1 MRLMTQRKSR
11 QRNIGGH
18 GVDREVF
25 MKFTLE
31 RQVDD
36 YVENELEN
44 KIRLSK
50 TEYGM
55 ESNMNE
61 HLKSALKGGAKT
73 NTHTNFGIPDYNI
86 TKYSI
91 PVLIENKL
99 HSKYLLK
106 RNSKNEIS
114 STSSDIKKYAVNG
127 ALHYGRT
134 IIASHK
140 YNACI
145 IVGIAGDSDDYVEH
159 QVYYVFA
166 AKGEPKRMTEYDD
179 LHFLA
184 TPEAF
189 KGFLKDAQLT
199 KEEKHKILVKS
210 QQDLIRQAKRLNK
223 MMNNLNISVEQRV
236 VYVSGMLLAMQEI
249 RDYKTGQHIDDG
261 ITPVDLK
268 GIQSDVKSD
277 SQLIINQLDEFLKAR
292 GNINS
297 NKMKLMMD
305 SFRMYINID
314 KDRDKLKEKDKRVAK
329 LIPEDRASATK
340 QIFVF
345 LYENIFLQI
354 DANSGSLDIMGSMYS
369 EFLKYALSDGASL
382 GKVLTPPYIT
392 NLMAE
397 VLDVSMDD
405 HVMDLAT
412 GSGAFLVSSMKIMI
426 DKANNTY
433 GLKSK
438 KATEEIEKIKC
449 QRLLGIE
456 LDSKMYTLAAS
467 NMILRGDGSSR
478 IEKADSFEEP
488 PELYNDFGATKLLL
502 NPPFSYSEN
511 GMPFLAHGLK
521 FMKKYGKAAIIIQ
534 DSAGSGKAAITNKKI
549 LKHNT
554 MLASIKMPAD
564 LFVPNAIVSTSIY
577 IFEAGIPHDF
587 DKAVKFIDFRNDG
600 YKRTKRGISEI
611 DHPAERYSDLL
622 LLLKSGLAAETNS
635 KFHKDLWNLNKQYI
649 ESAISDSGSDWN
661 FENHQI
667 IDTTPHKEDFENE
680 VQKYLSFKMNY
691 ILNREN
697 KNDKI

>member
-1 MRLMTQRKSR
+1 M
-11 QRNIGGH
+11 
-18 GVDREVF
+18 D
-25 MKFTLE
+25 FTLE

-36 YVENELEN
+36 YVENELKN
-44 KIRLSK
+44 KLGLSNQ
-50 TEYGM
+50 EYGM
-55 ESNMNE
+55 ESNMDGYLRE
-61 HLKSALKGGAKT
+61 ALKGGAKT
-73 NTHTNFGIPDYNI
+73 KKHTNFGIPDYNI
-86 TKYSI
+86 TKYSV

-99 HSKYLLK
+99 YSKYLVK

-114 STSSDIKKYAVNG
+114 ATASDIKRYAVNG

-140 YNACI
+140 YDACV
-145 IVGIAGDSDDYVEH
+145 IVGIAGDSEGHVEQ

-166 AKGEPKRMTEYDD
+166 ANGEPKRMDKYDD
-179 LHFLA
+179 LHFL
-184 TPEAF
+184 TTFEAF
-189 KGFLKDAQLT
+189 KEFLTDAQLT
-199 KEEKHKILVKS
+199 KEEKHKILIKS
-210 QQDLIRQAKRLNK
+210 QQDLFRQAKRLNK
-223 MMNNLNISVEQRV
+223 LMNNLNISVEQRV

-249 RDYKTGQHIDDG
+249 RDYKTNQYIDNG
-261 ITPVDLK
+261 IVPADLK

-277 SQLIINQLDEFLKAR
+277 SRLIINQLDEFLKAR

-305 SFRMYINID
+305 SFKMSINID
-314 KDRDKLKEKDKRVAK
+314 KDRDKPKEKDKIVAK
-329 LIPEDRASATK
+329 LIPEDRASITK

-397 VLDVSMDD
+397 ALEVNMND

-426 DKANNTY
+426 DNANNTY
-433 GLKSK
+433 GLESN
-438 KATEEIEKIKC
+438 KAIEEIDKIKR

-478 IEKADSFEEP
+478 IEKADSFAEP
-488 PELYNDFGATKLLL
+488 PELYKDFGATKLLL

-521 FMKKYGKAAIIIQ
+521 FMKQHGRAAIIIQ
-534 DSAGSGKAAITNKKI
+534 DSAGSGKATKTNKEI

-554 MLASIKMPAD
+554 MLASIKMPTD
-564 LFVPNAIVSTSIY
+564 LFVPNATVSTSIY
-577 IFEAGIPHDF
+577 IFEAGVPHDF

-611 DHPAERYSDLL
+611 DHPAERYGDLL
-622 LLLKSGLAAETNS
+622 LLLKSGLAAKSNP
-635 KFHKDLWNLNKQYI
+635 KFHTTLWNLDKQYI
-649 ESAISDSGSDWN
+649 ESIISNSGNDWN
-661 FENHQI
+661 FENHQV
-667 IDTTPHKEDFENE
+667 IDTIPHEEDFENV
-680 VQKYLSFKMNY
+680 VQKYLTYKIGY
-691 ILNREN
+691 ILNRG
-697 KNDKI
+697 K

>member
-1 MRLMTQRKSR
+1 M
-11 QRNIGGH
+11 
-18 GVDREVF
+18 D
-25 MKFTLE
+25 FTLE

-36 YVENELEN
+36 YVEDELKN
-44 KIRLSK
+44 KLNLDK
-50 TEYGM
+50 QEFGM

-61 HLKSALKGGAKT
+61 YLKQALKGGAKT
-73 NTHTNFGIPDYNI
+73 DNHTNFGIPDYNI

-99 HSKYLLK
+99 HSKYLVK
-106 RNSKNEIS
+106 RNSKGEIS
-114 STSSDIKKYAVNG
+114 TTKSDIKNYAVNG

-134 IIASHK
+134 VIASHK
-140 YNACI
+140 YNACV
-145 IVGIAGDSDDYVEH
+145 IVGIAGDSDNHVEQ

-166 AKGEPKRMTEYDD
+166 ANGEPKRMAKYDD
-179 LHFLA
+179 LHFLV

-189 KGFLKDAQLT
+189 KEFLTDAQLT
-199 KEEKHKILVKS
+199 KEEKHKILIKS
-210 QQDLIRQAKRLNK
+210 QQDLFKQAKRLNK
-223 MMNNLNISVEQRV
+223 LMNNLNISVEQRV

-249 RDYKTGQHIDDG
+249 KDYKTDQHIDDG
-261 ITPVDLK
+261 ITPEDLK

-277 SQLIINQLDEFLKAR
+277 SRLIINQLDEFLKAR
-292 GNINS
+292 GNING
-297 NKMKLMMD
+297 NKMQLMMD
-305 SFRMYINID
+305 SFKMSINID
-314 KDRDKLKEKDKRVAK
+314 KDRDKLMEKDKIVAS
-329 LIPEDRASATK
+329 LIPEDQASVTK

-397 VLDVSMDD
+397 ALEVHMDD

-426 DKANNTY
+426 DDANNTY

-438 KATEEIEKIKC
+438 KAEEEIDKVKR

-478 IEKADSFEEP
+478 IEKADSFKEP
-488 PELYNDFGATKLLL
+488 AELYENFGATKLLL

-511 GMPFLAHGLK
+511 GMPFLAHGLR
-521 FMKKYGKAAIIIQ
+521 FMKKHGKAAIIIQ
-534 DSAGSGKAAITNKKI
+534 DSAGSGKAVAINKEI
-549 LKHNT
+549 LRHNT

-587 DKAVKFIDFRNDG
+587 DKSVKFIDFRNDG

-611 DHPAERYSDLL
+611 DHPAERYGDIL
-622 LLLKSGLAAETNS
+622 LLLKSGLAVRSNP
-635 KFHKDLWNLNKQYI
+635 KFHKELWDLDKQYI
-649 ESAISDSGSDWN
+649 ESTISDSGSDWN
-661 FENHQI
+661 FEAHQI
-667 IDTTPHKEDFENE
+667 IDTTPHDEDFEMT
-680 VQKYLSFKMNY
+680 VRKYLNFKVGY
-691 ILNREN
+691 ILKN
-697 KNDKI
+697 KEK

>member
-1 MRLMTQRKSR
+1 M
-11 QRNIGGH
+11 
-18 GVDREVF
+18 D
-25 MKFTLE
+25 FTLE

-36 YVENELEN
+36 YVEDELKN
-44 KIRLSK
+44 KLNLDK
-50 TEYGM
+50 QEFGM

-61 HLKSALKGGAKT
+61 YLKQALKGGAKT
-73 NTHTNFGIPDYNI
+73 DNHTNFGIPDYNI

-99 HSKYLLK
+99 HSKYLVK
-106 RNSKNEIS
+106 RNSKGEIS
-114 STSSDIKKYAVNG
+114 TTKSDIKNYAVNG

-134 IIASHK
+134 VIASHK
-140 YNACI
+140 YNACV
-145 IVGIAGDSDDYVEH
+145 IVGIAGDSDNHVEQ

-166 AKGEPKRMTEYDD
+166 ANGEPKRMAKYDD
-179 LHFLA
+179 LHFLV

-189 KGFLKDAQLT
+189 KEFLTDAQLT
-199 KEEKHKILVKS
+199 KEETHKILIKS
-210 QQDLIRQAKRLNK
+210 QQDLFKQAKRLNK
-223 MMNNLNISVEQRV
+223 LMNNLNISVEQRV

-249 RDYKTGQHIDDG
+249 KDYKTDQHIDDG
-261 ITPVDLK
+261 ITPADLK

-277 SQLIINQLDEFLKAR
+277 SRLIINQLDEFLKAR
-292 GNINS
+292 GNING
-297 NKMKLMMD
+297 NKMQLMMD
-305 SFRMYINID
+305 SFKMSINID
-314 KDRDKLKEKDKRVAK
+314 KDRDKLMEKDKIVAS
-329 LIPEDRASATK
+329 LIPEDQASVTK

-397 VLDVSMDD
+397 ALEVRMDD

-426 DKANNTY
+426 DDANNTY

-438 KATEEIEKIKC
+438 KAEEEIDKVKR

-478 IEKADSFEEP
+478 IEKADSFKEP
-488 PELYNDFGATKLLL
+488 AELYENFGATKLLL

-511 GMPFLAHGLK
+511 GMPFLAHGLR
-521 FMKKYGKAAIIIQ
+521 FMKKHGKAAIIIQ
-534 DSAGSGKAAITNKKI
+534 DSAGSGKAVAINKEI
-549 LKHNT
+549 LRHNT

-587 DKAVKFIDFRNDG
+587 DKSVKFIDFRNDG

-611 DHPAERYSDLL
+611 DHPAERYGDIL
-622 LLLKSGLAAETNS
+622 LLLKSGLAVRSNP
-635 KFHKDLWNLNKQYI
+635 KFHKELWDLDKQYI
-649 ESAISDSGSDWN
+649 ESTISDSGSDWN
-661 FENHQI
+661 FEAHQI
-667 IDTTPHKEDFENE
+667 IDTTPHDEDFEMT
-680 VQKYLSFKMNY
+680 VRKYLNFKVGY
-691 ILNREN
+691 ILKN
-697 KNDKI
+697 KEK

>member
-1 MRLMTQRKSR
+1 M
-11 QRNIGGH
+11 
-18 GVDREVF
+18 D
-25 MKFTLE
+25 FTLE

-36 YVENELEN
+36 YVEDELKN
-44 KIRLSK
+44 KLNLDK
-50 TEYGM
+50 QEFGM

-61 HLKSALKGGAKT
+61 YLKQALKGGAKT
-73 NTHTNFGIPDYNI
+73 DNHTNFGIPDYNI

-99 HSKYLLK
+99 HSKYLVK
-106 RNSKNEIS
+106 RNSKGEIS
-114 STSSDIKKYAVNG
+114 TTKSDIKNYAVNG

-134 IIASHK
+134 VIASHK
-140 YNACI
+140 YNACV
-145 IVGIAGDSDDYVEH
+145 IVGIAGDSDNHVEQ

-166 AKGEPKRMTEYDD
+166 ANGEPKRMAKYDD
-179 LHFLA
+179 LHFLV

-189 KGFLKDAQLT
+189 KEFLTDAQLT
-199 KEEKHKILVKS
+199 KEEKHKILIKS
-210 QQDLIRQAKRLNK
+210 QQDLFKQAKRLNK
-223 MMNNLNISVEQRV
+223 LMNNLNISVEQRV

-249 RDYKTGQHIDDG
+249 KDYKTDQHIDDG
-261 ITPVDLK
+261 ITPADLK

-277 SQLIINQLDEFLKAR
+277 SRLIINQLDEFLKAR
-292 GNINS
+292 GNING
-297 NKMKLMMD
+297 NKMQLMMD
-305 SFRMYINID
+305 SFKMSINID
-314 KDRDKLKEKDKRVAK
+314 KDRDKLMEKDKIVAS
-329 LIPEDRASATK
+329 LIPEDQASVTK

-397 VLDVSMDD
+397 ALEVHMDD

-426 DKANNTY
+426 DDANNTY

-438 KATEEIEKIKC
+438 KAEEEIDKVKR

-478 IEKADSFEEP
+478 IEKADSFKEP
-488 PELYNDFGATKLLL
+488 AELYENFGATKLLL

-511 GMPFLAHGLK
+511 GMPFLAHGLR
-521 FMKKYGKAAIIIQ
+521 FMKKHGKAAIIIQ
-534 DSAGSGKAAITNKKI
+534 DSAGSGKAVAINKEI
-549 LKHNT
+549 LRHNT

-587 DKAVKFIDFRNDG
+587 DKSVKFIDFRNDG

-611 DHPAERYSDLL
+611 DHPAERYGDIL
-622 LLLKSGLAAETNS
+622 LLLKSGLAVRSNP
-635 KFHKDLWNLNKQYI
+635 KFHKELWDLDKQYI
-649 ESAISDSGSDWN
+649 ESTISDSGSDWN
-661 FENHQI
+661 FEAHQI
-667 IDTTPHKEDFENE
+667 IDTTPHDEDFEMT
-680 VQKYLSFKMNY
+680 VRKYLNFKVGY
-691 ILNREN
+691 ILKN
-697 KNDKI
+697 KEK

>member
-1 MRLMTQRKSR
+1 M
-11 QRNIGGH
+11 
-18 GVDREVF
+18 D
-25 MKFTLE
+25 FTLE

-36 YVENELEN
+36 YVEDELKN
-44 KIRLSK
+44 KLNLDK
-50 TEYGM
+50 QEFGM

-61 HLKSALKGGAKT
+61 YLKQALKGGAKT
-73 NTHTNFGIPDYNI
+73 DNHTNFGIPDYNI

-99 HSKYLLK
+99 HSKYLVK
-106 RNSKNEIS
+106 RNSKGEIS
-114 STSSDIKKYAVNG
+114 TTKSDIKNYAVNG

-134 IIASHK
+134 VIASHK
-140 YNACI
+140 YNACV
-145 IVGIAGDSDDYVEH
+145 IVGIAGDSDNHVEQ

-166 AKGEPKRMTEYDD
+166 ANGEPKRMAKYDD
-179 LHFLA
+179 LHFLV

-189 KGFLKDAQLT
+189 KEFLTDAQLT
-199 KEEKHKILVKS
+199 KEEKHKILIKS
-210 QQDLIRQAKRLNK
+210 QQDLFKQAKRLNK
-223 MMNNLNISVEQRV
+223 LMNNLNISVEQRV

-249 RDYKTGQHIDDG
+249 KDYKTDQHIDDG
-261 ITPVDLK
+261 ITPADLK

-277 SQLIINQLDEFLKAR
+277 SWLIINQLDEFLKAR
-292 GNINS
+292 GNING
-297 NKMKLMMD
+297 NKMQLMMD
-305 SFRMYINID
+305 SFKMSINID
-314 KDRDKLKEKDKRVAK
+314 KDRDKLMEKDKIVAS
-329 LIPEDRASATK
+329 LIPEDQASVTK

-397 VLDVSMDD
+397 ALEVRMDD

-426 DKANNTY
+426 DDANNTY

-438 KATEEIEKIKC
+438 KAEEEIDKVKR

-478 IEKADSFEEP
+478 IEKADSFKEP
-488 PELYNDFGATKLLL
+488 AELYENFGATKLLL

-511 GMPFLAHGLK
+511 GMPFLAHGLR
-521 FMKKYGKAAIIIQ
+521 FMKKHGKAAIIIQ
-534 DSAGSGKAAITNKKI
+534 DSAGSGKAVAINKEI
-549 LKHNT
+549 LRHNT

-587 DKAVKFIDFRNDG
+587 DKSVKFIDFRNDG

-611 DHPAERYSDLL
+611 DHPAERYGDIL
-622 LLLKSGLAAETNS
+622 LLLKSGLAVRSNP
-635 KFHKDLWNLNKQYI
+635 KFHKELWDLDKQYI
-649 ESAISDSGSDWN
+649 ESTISDSGSDWN
-661 FENHQI
+661 FEAHQI
-667 IDTTPHKEDFENE
+667 IDTTPHDEDFEMT
-680 VQKYLSFKMNY
+680 VRKYLNFKVGY
-691 ILNREN
+691 ILKN
-697 KNDKI
+697 KEK

>member
-1 MRLMTQRKSR
+1 M
-11 QRNIGGH
+11 N
-18 GVDREVF
+18 
-25 MKFTLE
+25 FTLE

-36 YVENELEN
+36 YVEDELKN
-44 KIRLSK
+44 KLGLDK
-50 TEYGM
+50 EEFGM

-61 HLKSALKGGAKT
+61 YLKNALKGGAKT
-73 NTHTNFGIPDYNI
+73 DNHTNFGIPDYNI

-99 HSKYLLK
+99 HSKFLVK
-106 RNSKNEIS
+106 RNSKGEIS
-114 STSSDIKKYAVNG
+114 STKSDIQKYAVNG

-140 YNACI
+140 YDACVI
-145 IVGIAGDSDDYVEH
+145 IGIAGDSDDHVEQ

-166 AKGEPKRMTEYDD
+166 AKGEPKRMAMYDD
-179 LHFLA
+179 LHFLV

-189 KGFLKDAQLT
+189 KEFLTDARLT
-199 KEEKHKILVKS
+199 KEEKHKILIKS
-210 QQDLIRQAKRLNK
+210 QQDLFKQAKRLNK
-223 MMNNLNISVEQRV
+223 LMNNLNISVEQRV

-249 RDYKTGQHIDDG
+249 RDYKTDQYIDDG
-261 ITPVDLK
+261 IIPENLK

-292 GNINS
+292 GNING

-305 SFRMYINID
+305 SFKMSINID
-314 KDRDKLKEKDKRVAK
+314 KDRDKLMEKDKIVAN

-354 DANSGSLDIMGSMYS
+354 DSTSGSLDIMGSMYS

-397 VLDVSMDD
+397 ALEVRMDD

-412 GSGAFLVSSMKIMI
+412 GSGAFLVSSMKMMI
-426 DKANNTY
+426 DDANNTY

-438 KATEEIEKIKC
+438 KAEEEIDKIKR
-449 QRLLGIE
+449 QRLLGVE

-478 IEKADSFEEP
+478 IEKADSFTEP
-488 PELYNDFGATKLLL
+488 AELYENFGATKLLL

-521 FMKKYGKAAIIIQ
+521 FMKRHGKAAIIIQ
-534 DSAGSGKAAITNKKI
+534 DSAGSGKAVAINKEI

-587 DKAVKFIDFRNDG
+587 DRSVKFIDFRNDG

-611 DHPAERYSDLL
+611 DHPAERYGDIL
-622 LLLKSGLAAETNS
+622 LLLKSGLAVKSNP
-635 KFHKDLWNLNKQYI
+635 KFHKELWDLDKQYI
-649 ESAISDSGSDWN
+649 ESTISDSGSDWN
-661 FENHQI
+661 FEAHQI
-667 IDTTPHKEDFENE
+667 IDTTPHDEDFEMT
-680 VQKYLSFKMNY
+680 VRKYLNFKVGH
-691 ILNREN
+691 ILNKE
-697 KNDKI
+697 K

>member
-1 MRLMTQRKSR
+1 M
-11 QRNIGGH
+11 
-18 GVDREVF
+18 D
-25 MKFTLE
+25 FTLE

-36 YVENELEN
+36 YVEDELKN
-44 KIRLSK
+44 KLNLDK
-50 TEYGM
+50 QEFGM
-55 ESNMNE
+55 ESNMDE
-61 HLKSALKGGAKT
+61 YLKQALKGGAKT
-73 NTHTNFGIPDYNI
+73 DNHTNFGIPDYNI

-99 HSKYLLK
+99 HSKYLVK
-106 RNSKNEIS
+106 RNSKGEIS
-114 STSSDIKKYAVNG
+114 TTKSDIKNYAVNG

-134 IIASHK
+134 VIASHK
-140 YNACI
+140 YNACV
-145 IVGIAGDSDDYVEH
+145 IVGIAGDSDNHVEQ

-166 AKGEPKRMTEYDD
+166 ANGEPKRMAKYDD
-179 LHFLA
+179 LHFLV

-189 KGFLKDAQLT
+189 KEFLTDAQLT
-199 KEEKHKILVKS
+199 KEEKHKILIKS
-210 QQDLIRQAKRLNK
+210 QQDLFKQAKRLNK
-223 MMNNLNISVEQRV
+223 LMNNLNISVEQRV

-249 RDYKTGQHIDDG
+249 KDYKTDQHIDDG
-261 ITPVDLK
+261 ITPADLK

-277 SQLIINQLDEFLKAR
+277 SRLIINQLDEFLKAR
-292 GNINS
+292 GNING
-297 NKMKLMMD
+297 NKMQLMMD
-305 SFRMYINID
+305 SFKMSINID
-314 KDRDKLKEKDKRVAK
+314 KDRDKLMEKDKIVAS
-329 LIPEDRASATK
+329 LIPEDQASVTK

-397 VLDVSMDD
+397 ALEVRMDD

-426 DKANNTY
+426 DDANNTY

-438 KATEEIEKIKC
+438 KAEEEIDKVKR

-478 IEKADSFEEP
+478 IEKADSFKEP
-488 PELYNDFGATKLLL
+488 AELYENFGATKLLL

-511 GMPFLAHGLK
+511 GMPFLAHGLR
-521 FMKKYGKAAIIIQ
+521 FMKKHGKAAIIIQ
-534 DSAGSGKAAITNKKI
+534 DSAGSGKAVAINKEI
-549 LKHNT
+549 LRHNT

-587 DKAVKFIDFRNDG
+587 DKSVKFIDFRNDG

-611 DHPAERYSDLL
+611 DHPAERYGDIL
-622 LLLKSGLAAETNS
+622 LLLKSGLAVRSNP
-635 KFHKDLWNLNKQYI
+635 KFHKELWDLDKQYI
-649 ESAISDSGSDWN
+649 ESTISDSGSDWN
-661 FENHQI
+661 FEAHQI
-667 IDTTPHKEDFENE
+667 IDTTPHDEDFEMT
-680 VQKYLSFKMNY
+680 VRKYLNFKVGY
-691 ILNREN
+691 ILKN
-697 KNDKI
+697 KEK

>member
-1 MRLMTQRKSR
+1 MEKEYIVIQR
-11 QRNIGGH
+11 G
-18 GVDREVF
+18 VF
-25 MKFTLE
+25 MNYTLE

-36 YVENELEN
+36 YVENELKE
-44 KIRLSK
+44 KLGLSSQD
-50 TEYGM
+50 YGM
-55 ESNMNE
+55 ESNMDE
-61 HLKSALKGGAKT
+61 YLKQALKGGAKT
-73 NTHTNFGIPDYNI
+73 DNHTNFGIPDYNI

-99 HSKYLLK
+99 HSKYLVKL
-106 RNSKNEIS
+106 NSKDEIS
-114 STSSDIKKYAVNG
+114 STKTDIKNYAVNG

-140 YNACI
+140 YDACI
-145 IVGIAGDSDDYVEH
+145 IVGIAGDSDDHVEQ

-166 AKGEPKRMTEYDD
+166 ANGEPKRMAKYDD
-179 LHFLA
+179 LHFLV

-189 KGFLKDAQLT
+189 KEFLKDAQLT
-199 KEEKHKILVKS
+199 KEEKHRILIKS
-210 QQDLIRQAKRLNK
+210 QQDLFKQAKRLNK
-223 MMNNLNISVEQRV
+223 LMNNLNISVEQRV

-249 RDYKTGQHIDDG
+249 REHETNQYIDDG
-261 ITPVDLK
+261 LTPEDLK

-277 SQLIINQLDEFLKAR
+277 SKLIIDQLEEFLKAR
-292 GNINS
+292 GNINGT
-297 NKMKLMMD
+297 KMKLMMD
-305 SFRMYINID
+305 SFKMSINID
-314 KDRDKLKEKDKRVAK
+314 KDRDKLKEKDKLVAK
-329 LIPEDRASATK
+329 LIPEAQASITK

-345 LYENIFLQI
+345 LYQNIYLQI

-397 VLDVSMDD
+397 ALEVNMDD

-438 KATEEIEKIKC
+438 KATEEIDKIKRH
-449 QRLLGIE
+449 RLLGVE

-467 NMILRGDGSSR
+467 NMILRGDGSSH
-478 IEKADSFEEP
+478 IEKADSFQEP
-488 PELYNDFGATKLLL
+488 PELYKDFGATKLLL

-521 FMKKYGKAAIIIQ
+521 FMKKHGRAAIIIQ
-534 DSAGSGKAAITNKKI
+534 DSAGSGKAVITNKEI
-549 LKHNT
+549 LKNNT

-564 LFVPNAIVSTSIY
+564 LFIPNAIVSTSIY
-577 IFEAGIPHDF
+577 IFEAKVPHDF

-611 DHPAERYSDLL
+611 DHPVERYSDLL
-622 LLLKSGLAAETNS
+622 LLLKSGAAALNNP
-635 KFHKDLWNLNKQYI
+635 KFHVNLWDLSKQYI
-649 ESAISDSGSDWN
+649 ESTISPSGNDWN
-661 FENHQI
+661 FEAHQI
-667 IDTTPHKEDFENE
+667 IDTTPHEEDFKKAVRKN
-680 VQKYLSFKMNY
+680 LNFRIGR
-691 ILNREN
+691 ILN
-697 KNDKI
+697 KGM

>member
-1 MRLMTQRKSR
+1 M
-11 QRNIGGH
+11 
-18 GVDREVF
+18 D
-25 MKFTLE
+25 FTLE

-36 YVENELEN
+36 YVEDELKN
-44 KIRLSK
+44 KLNLDK
-50 TEYGM
+50 QEFGM

-61 HLKSALKGGAKT
+61 YLKQALKGGAKT
-73 NTHTNFGIPDYNI
+73 DNHTNFGIPDYNI

-99 HSKYLLK
+99 HSKYLVK
-106 RNSKNEIS
+106 RNSKGEIS
-114 STSSDIKKYAVNG
+114 TTKSDIKNYAVNG

-134 IIASHK
+134 VIASHK
-140 YNACI
+140 YNACV
-145 IVGIAGDSDDYVEH
+145 IVGIAGDSDNHVEQ

-166 AKGEPKRMTEYDD
+166 ANGEPKRMAKYDD
-179 LHFLA
+179 LHFLV

-189 KGFLKDAQLT
+189 KEFLTDAQLT
-199 KEEKHKILVKS
+199 KEEKHKILIKS
-210 QQDLIRQAKRLNK
+210 QQDLFKQAKRLNK
-223 MMNNLNISVEQRV
+223 LMNNLNISVEQRV

-249 RDYKTGQHIDDG
+249 KDYKTDQHIDDG
-261 ITPVDLK
+261 ITPADLK

-277 SQLIINQLDEFLKAR
+277 SRLIINQLDEFLKAR
-292 GNINS
+292 GNING
-297 NKMKLMMD
+297 NKMQLMMD
-305 SFRMYINID
+305 SFKMSINID
-314 KDRDKLKEKDKRVAK
+314 KDRDKLMEKDKIVAS
-329 LIPEDRASATK
+329 LIPEDQASVTK

-397 VLDVSMDD
+397 ALEVRMDD

-426 DKANNTY
+426 DDANNTY

-438 KATEEIEKIKC
+438 KAEEEIDKVKR

-478 IEKADSFEEP
+478 IEKADSFKEP
-488 PELYNDFGATKLLL
+488 AELYENFGATKLLL

-511 GMPFLAHGLK
+511 GMPFLAHGLR
-521 FMKKYGKAAIIIQ
+521 FMKKHGKAAIIIQ
-534 DSAGSGKAAITNKKI
+534 DSAGSGKAVAINKEI
-549 LKHNT
+549 LRHNT

-587 DKAVKFIDFRNDG
+587 DKSVKFIDFRNDG

-611 DHPAERYSDLL
+611 DHPAERYGDIL
-622 LLLKSGLAAETNS
+622 LLLKSGLAVRSNP
-635 KFHKDLWNLNKQYI
+635 KFHKELWDLDKQYI
-649 ESAISDSGSDWN
+649 ESTISDSGSDWN
-661 FENHQI
+661 FEAHQI
-667 IDTTPHKEDFENE
+667 IDTTPHDEDFEMT
-680 VQKYLSFKMNY
+680 VRKYLNFKVGY
-691 ILNREN
+691 ILKN
-697 KNDKI
+697 KEK